1 MIVTV
6 TLNPAVDQTIKLNTG
21 LESESVQRSAEAQFT
36 SGGNGVNVS
45 QFLEALGSET
55 VATGLIGGF
64 TGYFI
69 ENDLATY
76 DVSTDFVWVEGVTRI
91 NTTILTPRN
100 EYQLNQTGPTVD
112 SDVIDELIGIISQH
126 DPDTLNIGGSL
137 LPGMDA
143 ADVDRIATAGD
154 WDTAVEVPGEVLR
167 ELDAEY
173 AYCKPNR
180 KELEAATGREIESV
194 TECVDA
200 AKTLRERG
208 FECVIASMGSDG
220 AVMVTPEETLYAPA
234 LDVDVV
240 DTLGAGDSMLAA
252 VLWAFEQGWDAER
265 ALRAG
270 VVASAQLVGVMG
282 SSVRELDP
290 EPRLDEVR
298 IWSLG
303 N

>member
-21 LESESVQRSAEAQFT
+21 LESGSVQRSEEAQFT

-45 QFLEALGSET
+45 QFLQALGTET
-55 VATGLIGGF
+55 VATGLLGGF

-69 ENDLATY
+69 EEDLGTY
-76 DVSTDFVWVEGVTRI
+76 DVATDFVQVEGVTRI

-100 EYQLNQTGPTVD
+100 DYQLNQTGPTVD
-112 SDVIDELIGIISQH
+112 SDVIDELIGIIEGY
-126 DPDTLNIGGSL
+126 DPETINIGGSL

-143 ADVDRIATAGD
+143 AHVDRIATAGE

-167 ELDAEY
+167 DLEAEY

-180 KELEAATGREIESV
+180 EELAAATGREIDSV
-194 TECVDA
+194 NDCVEA
-200 AKTLRERG
+200 ARALQERG
-208 FECVIASMGSDG
+208 FECVVASMGADG

-234 LDVDVV
+234 LDVEVV

-252 VLWAFEQGWDAER
+252 VLWAFEEGWDADD

-270 VVASAQLVGVMG
+270 VIASAQLVGVMG

-290 EPRLDEVR
+290 EPRLDDVR
-298 IWSLG
+298 IWAIDG
-303 N
+303 